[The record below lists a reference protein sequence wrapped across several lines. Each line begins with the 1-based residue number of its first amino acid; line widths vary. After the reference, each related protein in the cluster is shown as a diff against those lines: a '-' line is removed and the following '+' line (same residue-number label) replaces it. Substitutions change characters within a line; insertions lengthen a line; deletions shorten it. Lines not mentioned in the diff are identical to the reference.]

1 MPVPSEPVS
10 EESLIVRAQQGEAE
24 ALAQLY
30 EAHAPAVF
38 RYIYFRVRD
47 RHIAEDITADV
58 FVRMVEALPHFEL
71 RGLPFAAWL
80 FRVAHDRVVDHHRRA
95 AVRRPEVLP
104 DTLVD
109 AEANT
114 EAAALQTHSN
124 AALIDRLS
132 ELTDEQQAVLQL
144 RFIEGYSLEQ
154 TAAALA
160 KTQGAVKALQH
171 RALRQLARWLDREQ

>member
-1 MPVPSEPVS
+1 M
-10 EESLIVRAQQGEAE
+10 
-24 ALAQLY
+24 AQLY

-47 RHIAEDITADV
+47 RQVAEDITGDV
-58 FVRMVEALPHFEL
+58 FVRMVEALPRFEF

-95 AVRRPEVLP
+95 VPRRTEALP
-104 DTLVD
+104 DTLLD
-109 AEANT
+109 GEANT
-114 EAAALQTHSN
+114 EAAALQTHAN
-124 AALIDRLS
+124 AALMDLLS

-154 TAAALA
+154 TAEALD

-171 RALRQLARWLDREQ
+171 RALRQLARWLDR